1 MLITSILQQRKNIFH
16 NFIGILNELEH
27 AARDY
32 VGLSLS
38 LSRDG
43 HYVYHDKA
51 ITAREIYVESI
62 FLSKRLR
69 GNVDEANTAEETMSS
84 NRLPLVIRILVV
96 AALIWRT
103 KHTLNVCAR
112 VEVDAEQER
121 KEEKMREREINRSV
135 YPTCTRTDGRERKR

>member
-1 MLITSILQQRKNIFH
+1 M
-16 NFIGILNELEH
+16 
-27 AARDY
+27 
-32 VGLSLS
+32 GLSLS

-84 NRLPLVIRILVV
+84 NRLPLVIRIFVV

-103 KHTLNVCAR
+103 KRTLNVCAR
-112 VEVDAEQER
+112 VEADAEQER

-135 YPTCTRTDGRERKR
+135 YPTCKRTDGRKRKR